1 MNVDFQLE
9 YSSPILKD
17 RYKIGL
23 VITTYNRPRYLQR
36 TLEAL
41 QRSQLP
47 ETLLFIVDDGS
58 DDLETLK
65 MIKDFSLP
73 ATPVV
78 KAYRIHKTGCAMYEN
93 LCYGWD
99 LLLAEYGCCYLCNLD
114 PDTVMKRPWLQT
126 LRALHEQET
135 ESNAPVLVTG
145 FNAYQHPI
153 LANNGNY
160 YQKASLGGLNLFFDC
175 VLYQTI
181 VRPALVDIDWDWR
194 VVRAMQEQDYRILC
208 TRPSVIQHIGREG
221 FWSGKSNVFD
231 FAVDYGSANPFYTM
245 ISTLYFR
252 GQRRGEKYLNSWKA
266 KLSLLE
272 MGGRLR

>member
-99 LLLAEYGCCYLCNLD
+99 LLLDVAICA
-114 PDTVMKRPWLQT
+114 TWT
-126 LRALHEQET
+126 L
-135 ESNAPVLVTG
+135 
-145 FNAYQHPI
+145 
-153 LANNGNY
+153 
-160 YQKASLGGLNLFFDC
+160 
-175 VLYQTI
+175 
-181 VRPALVDIDWDWR
+181 
-194 VVRAMQEQDYRILC
+194 
-208 TRPSVIQHIGREG
+208 IQ
-221 FWSGKSNVFD
+221 
-231 FAVDYGSANPFYTM
+231 
-245 ISTLYFR
+245 
-252 GQRRGEKYLNSWKA
+252 
-266 KLSLLE
+266 
-272 MGGRLR
+272 